1 MATNVQSR
9 NVNIDVHH
17 LTRVEGH
24 GNIVVDVKDGVLEQ
38 CELQIVETPRFFE
51 AMLRDRPYKESS
63 HITSRICGI
72 CAVGHATASLR
83 STEKALGVTPSKQTE
98 FLRKLNMHGET
109 LDSHILHAYMLVAPD
124 LLGVNSV
131 IPLAS
136 SAPDVVLRALRM
148 KKFSG
153 DLCEALAGRH
163 THPIAMIVGG
173 FTHYPSK
180 KDLVRLREDAEV
192 LRKDVE
198 ETVNLFLTLNLPQ
211 FERDTEFIA
220 LRKDEEYAFIDGV
233 IASTDGGTWP
243 IEDYKSVTNEAIV
256 PHSSAKHT
264 RNNRESY
271 MVGALARF
279 NVNHDKLHPAA
290 AAAATAMGLTP
301 KCINPYMNTV
311 AQVVEIAHC
320 VEDAIE
326 KLDYLIENGVKW
338 EDPAPITR
346 NSGNG
351 VGAVEVPRGI
361 LFHNY
366 TIEDERV
373 VGANCIIPTGQNLA
387 NVEADMRKL
396 VPEILDKP
404 KEDITMS
411 LEMLVRAY
419 DPCISCSTH
428 ILDVDFKDGDNVER
442 LNTSM
447 IKGEED
453 ECDGSCGCGC
463 KA

>member
-9 NVNIDVHH
+9 NVKIDVHH

-24 GNIVVDVKDGVLEQ
+24 GNIVVDVKNGVLEQ

-83 STEKALGVTPSKQTE
+83 STENALGVTPSPQTE

-124 LLGVNSV
+124 LLGVKSV
-131 IPLAS
+131 IPLAKTV
-136 SAPDVVLRALRM
+136 PDVVLRALRM
-148 KKFSG
+148 KKFAG
-153 DLCEALAGRH
+153 DLCAAIAGRH

-173 FTHYPSK
+173 FTHYPNK
-180 KDLVRLREDAEV
+180 QALTKLREDIEV
-192 LRKDVE
+192 VRKDVAD
-198 ETVNLFLTLNLPQ
+198 TVELFMTLQLPQ

-220 LRKDEEYAFIDGV
+220 LRKEEEYAFIDGV
-233 IASTDGGTWP
+233 IASTDGGTWEIP
-243 IEDYKSVTNEAIV
+243 QYREVTNEQIV

-264 RNNRESY
+264 RNQRESY

-279 NVNHDKLHPAA
+279 NVNHDKLHPLAKE
-290 AAAATAMGLTP
+290 AATALGLTP

-320 VEDAIE
+320 VEDSIE
-326 KLDYLIENGVKW
+326 KLDALIEKGVKW
-338 EDPAPITR
+338 ENPAPITR
-346 NSGNG
+346 SSGSG

-361 LFHNY
+361 LFHHY

-387 NVEADMRKL
+387 NIERDMYKL
-396 VPEILDKP
+396 VPEILDRS
-404 KEDITMS
+404 KEDITMA

-428 ILDVDFKDGDNVER
+428 VLDVTFKSEVGEEVF
-442 LNTSM
+442 NTSM
-447 IKGEED
+447 IADETSCDTCMCED
-453 ECDGSCGCGC
+453 SE
-463 KA
+463 